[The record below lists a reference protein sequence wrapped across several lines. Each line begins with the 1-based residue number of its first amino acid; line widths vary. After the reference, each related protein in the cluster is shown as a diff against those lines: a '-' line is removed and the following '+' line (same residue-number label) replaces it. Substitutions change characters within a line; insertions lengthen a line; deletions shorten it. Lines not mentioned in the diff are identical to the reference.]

1 MQPTDAKELTH
12 LNNEALLQDW
22 VNDWVNVLIQIFKQ
36 EGEAILNGQL

>member
-1 MQPTDAKELTH
+1 MQQTDTNKLTD

-22 VNDWVNVLIQIFKQ
+22 VNDWVNVLIQVFKQ